1 MKINKEIILNWLNK
15 DLAAIIVLC
24 GLILI
29 EIFLMYNSIYV
40 FGVIGVLSDYNAYI
54 TLTIAFIIIMIT
66 FVLISIRVTLDI
78 LKNGIIRKDLL

>member
-54 TLTIAFIIIMIT
+54 TLNIAFIIIMIT